1 MSSDRTLEM
10 NLGVDEHDELDRKID
25 RALVR
30 VGTLIRTLFVI
41 GLLIFLGAFVIY
53 PQWDS
58 VGPFITTG
66 LYLVF
71 QLFYV
76 AFLMIFWFIGRPR
89 IYWLMP
95 GETGVGF
102 KDYKGNPEVLESARQ
117 VVTLLKGVKRFKQM
131 GGQPIRGLLLEGPP
145 GTGKSYLGQ
154 AIASE
159 AQLPFGYMSA
169 PSIQGMFWG
178 MDTLRVLGLYNKARK
193 LARKHGA
200 CILFIDEID
209 AIGQSR
215 SGAGNAMGMM

>member
-1 MSSDRTLEM
+1 MHPDRTVEL
-10 NLGVDEHDELDRKID
+10 NLGVDEHDELDRRID
-25 RALVR
+25 RALGRAGALVR
-30 VGTLIRTLFVI
+30 
-41 GLLIFLGAFVIY
+41 GLFVIY
-53 PQWDS
+53 PQWDT

-76 AFLMIFWFIGRPR
+76 AFMMIFQFVVLFWFIGRPR

-117 VVTLLKGVKRFKQM
+117 VVTLLKGVKRFKLM

-154 AIASE
+154 
-159 AQLPFGYMSA
+159 
-169 PSIQGMFWG
+169 
-178 MDTLRVLGLYNKARK
+178 
-193 LARKHGA
+193 
-200 CILFIDEID
+200 
-209 AIGQSR
+209 
-215 SGAGNAMGMM
+215 